1 LDFGLWGTPCRNFKQ
16 RSTIPWWSAW
26 STVGTY
32 PGSHPPAARLCRKR
46 SPSTFGTSLCL
57 CCACACAWMGRYI
70 STSAPSLAYGTN
82 CGSQSGSICMLFILR
97 LCSIFR
103 LRACVRRISIACAAG
118 GLPHIFPNKD
128 SVDAKCD
135 RRGLSALTMTMQLPN
150 QGQFALLAR
159 GSRILHRLTLQYSTW
174 HIVHST

>member
-1 LDFGLWGTPCRNFKQ
+1 LINGWYV
-16 RSTIPWWSAW
+16 PW
-26 STVGTY
+26 
-32 PGSHPPAARLCRKR
+32 SHPPAARLCRKR

-57 CCACACAWMGRYI
+57 CLCCACACAWMGRYV
-70 STSAPSLAYGTN
+70 STSAPSLASGTN

-103 LRACVRRISIACAAG
+103 LRRISIACAAD

-135 RRGLSALTMTMQLPN
+135 RRGLSTLAMTMQLPN
-150 QGQFALLAR
+150 QGQFVLLVR
-159 GSRILHRLTLQYSTW
+159 RPRILHRLTLQYST
-174 HIVHST
+174 